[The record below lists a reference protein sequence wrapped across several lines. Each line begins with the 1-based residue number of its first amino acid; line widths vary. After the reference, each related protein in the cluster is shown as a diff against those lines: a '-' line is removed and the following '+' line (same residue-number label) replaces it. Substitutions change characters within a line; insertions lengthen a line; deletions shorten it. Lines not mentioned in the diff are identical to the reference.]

1 MTVPTDTPALL
12 PPDPSVPGSYWIAR
26 RGDGFC
32 DMWDWLPDD
41 REWWRRTD
49 DGDVCSPEETGR
61 LGYTLATPHPIPG
74 PAALEAV
81 WQALAIME
89 KEAERLTTAMR
100 NDFDSG
106 VQSGMDSAAAH
117 LRAAVARVRGGVTRE
132 HVPL

>member
-74 PAALEAV
+74 PAALEAA
-81 WQALAIME
+81 WEALAKMDRYADPQGTRR
-89 KEAERLTTAMR
+89 AETNAEYGLAL
-100 NDFDSG
+100 G
-106 VQSGMDSAAAH
+106 YEGAAAM
-117 LRAAVARVRGGVTRE
+117 LRAALETKEV
-132 HVPL
+132 